1 MLKIRG
7 EINKSDAVAS
17 LLATRAVQSQ
27 VAEFQ
32 ETQAREMQALRDD
45 IMEMLSRDELRM
57 PKIWK
62 KSTLGALK
70 EQLYEAG
77 RHGKRQGDEL
87 FEALRWCS
95 EDVQVEDRIQELQR
109 VGGLRSYRP
118 FESLGRPRRRSS
130 PCRARPTCRSP
141 SLRTSPWT
149 SSRPRGLT
157 YRTLL
162 LTVLAR
168 FKYIP

>member
-57 PKIWK
+57 PKI
-62 KSTLGALK
+62 
-70 EQLYEAG
+70 
-77 RHGKRQGDEL
+77 
-87 FEALRWCS
+87 
-95 EDVQVEDRIQELQR
+95 
-109 VGGLRSYRP
+109 
-118 FESLGRPRRRSS
+118 
-130 PCRARPTCRSP
+130 
-141 SLRTSPWT
+141 
-149 SSRPRGLT
+149 
-157 YRTLL
+157 
-162 LTVLAR
+162 
-168 FKYIP
+168 